1 MDHSNI
7 VICHFHCRF
16 ARGPCGTV
24 WCVVVG
30 GKDDSSG
37 EFIHGHYE
45 SNSGDRA
52 VIMGT
57 EHVPN
62 GNNRLRPPML
72 GVECAVVRS
81 NILRFCASKVHVVI
95 STLGCFNFRLAFAQA
110 QMRPLVR
117 MQQSIHPTS
126 KVVI

>member
-1 MDHSNI
+1 MTQQ
-7 VICHFHCRF
+7 C
-16 ARGPCGTV
+16 GPQQHRDLPFSLSLCEGTV

-62 GNNRLRPPML
+62 GHPPL
-72 GVECAVVRS
+72 
-81 NILRFCASKVHVVI
+81 
-95 STLGCFNFRLAFAQA
+95 
-110 QMRPLVR
+110 
-117 MQQSIHPTS
+117 
-126 KVVI
+126 